1 MTSLAHSPIPVVL
14 FVLKKHPDLTG
25 GDLRFKDTSGDVIFK
40 VNHQSSHNNKRPFLH
55 SNRNPLISI
64 YGYHSTVNKLTR
76 TELEVFHVGE
86 NGEDSAFTLKVKGCS
101 FQKSY
106 TIYRGNDIVAQTSL
120 MYKLRQL

>member
-1 MTSLAHSPIPVVL
+1 MDHALVEIIGR
-14 FVLKKHPDLTG
+14 DLTG

-64 YGYHSTVNKLTR
+64 YGYHNGSWQGFKA
-76 TELEVFHVGE
+76 
-86 NGEDSAFTLKVKGCS
+86 GEDDQSSVYSECRA
-101 FQKSY
+101 
-106 TIYRGNDIVAQTSL
+106 RGNDIVAQTSL